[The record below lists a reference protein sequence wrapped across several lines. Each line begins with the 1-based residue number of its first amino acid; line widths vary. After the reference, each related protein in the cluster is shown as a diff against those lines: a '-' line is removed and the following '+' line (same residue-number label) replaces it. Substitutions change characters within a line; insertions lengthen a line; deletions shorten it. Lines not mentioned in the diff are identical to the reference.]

1 MRLSGRL
8 NMRHLELFVEVA
20 QRKSVSRAAEALN
33 LTQPAVSRTL
43 RELEELCGK
52 PLFEKHGRGIR
63 LSPFGAIFLRHA
75 GASLAAAREGLAAL
89 QSLDPGQGPP
99 LRIGALPTV
108 LATILPKAVAA
119 YRAEGPGA
127 RLSVSSGSNLVLLND
142 LREGRLDLVVGRLPA
157 PENMANVSFEPLYR
171 ERVVVVVAAGHPL
184 AEATLLTA
192 DDLARFPVLLPG
204 PGSIIRPFVE
214 RLLLEQGLVPPAD
227 AIETVSPSFGW
238 ACVKQA
244 EAIWFISRGVV
255 EAHLAQGEFAEL
267 PMDTGTTIGSV
278 GLCTR
283 IDKAPGPSV
292 TRFAALLRRLA
303 KDSD

>member
-20 QRKSVSRAAEALN
+20 QRKSVSRAAEALH

-43 RELEELCGK
+43 RELEELCGR

-63 LSPFGAIFLRHA
+63 LSPYGTIFLRHA
-75 GASLAAAREGLAAL
+75 GASLAAAREGLSAL
-89 QSLDPGQGPP
+89 QSLDPDQGPP

-108 LATILPKAVAA
+108 LATIVPRAVAA

-127 RLSVSSGSNLVLLND
+127 RLSVASGSNLVLLND

-157 PENMANVSFEPLYR
+157 PENMAAVTFEPLYR

-184 AEATLLTA
+184 EGARLLSAE
-192 DDLARFPVLLPG
+192 DLARYPVLLPG

-214 RLLLEQGLVPPAD
+214 RLLMEQGLTPPAD

-238 ACVKQA
+238 AFVKRSRA
-244 EAIWFISRGVV
+244 VWFISQGVV
-255 EAHLAQGEFAEL
+255 AAQLETGEFAEL
-267 PMDTGTTIGSV
+267 PMDTGTTLGSV

-283 IDKAPGPSV
+283 LDKAPGASV
-292 TRFAALLRRLA
+292 TRFADILRRVA
-303 KDSD
+303 TES